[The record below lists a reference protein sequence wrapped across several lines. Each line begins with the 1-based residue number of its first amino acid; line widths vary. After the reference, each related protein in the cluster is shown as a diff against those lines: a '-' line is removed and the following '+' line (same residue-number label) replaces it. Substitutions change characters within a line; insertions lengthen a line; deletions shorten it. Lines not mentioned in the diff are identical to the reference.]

1 MLCFSVLQCPSAWAL
16 ERAGFFLGG
25 PMPYRKEYEPDGLGV
40 ILAFSGLVEGDELY
54 LVHRQLMQEEGFSQW
69 CYQIWD
75 FSLAT
80 AFAVTVDHL
89 RKFAFQNSLASEV
102 NPRQKIAII
111 RRRQGPRTG
120 LDELF
125 HLFEEEWGAY
135 PSKTF
140 SKIAEARKWA
150 KGDGDTG

>member
-1 MLCFSVLQCPSAWAL
+1 
-16 ERAGFFLGG
+16 
-25 PMPYRKEYEPDGLGV
+25 MPYRKDYEPDGLGV
-40 ILAFSGLVEGDELY
+40 VLVFFGLVEGDELY
-54 LVHRQLMQEEGFSQW
+54 LVHRQLMLEERFSQW
-69 CYQIWD
+69 RYQIWD
-75 FSLAT
+75 FSQTT

-111 RRRQGPRTG
+111 RRRQGPPTG

-125 HLFEEEWGAY
+125 HLFEREWGAY

-140 SKIAEARKWA
+140 SKIAAARKWA
-150 KGDGDTG
+150 KNNEEKG